1 MSFDLS
7 TAKPVEGMVVIQPDS
22 DTSSPPSQPALDR
35 AVYGTLGAGVGTA
48 AGAYQVKEPF
58 LRARMQRIEEQE
70 MRREAGRIK
79 AQQAAR
85 AAQAAQAATEV
96 APPVGA
102 KPPSPLEVVRNIPES
117 SGAANW
123 GRKMAKDLP
132 YAVAE
137 SAESMRKSDP
147 TGAQALID
155 RDIAAK
161 QKLRS
166 IGEPPERYPLT
177 PAGPGQLAVPAEELA
192 RLNAEQAAK
201 VAAEQAARQAAEQAA
216 LQAAQPPKLS
226 GLQQVT
232 QMYQDLMKRIPTP
245 VKFAG
250 PIAGGVGAGLD
261 LATLKE
267 QMALPQ
273 EERDPASMVG
283 AGMGLAGGAM
293 SLTGAGLI
301 PGLALSLSAP
311 AVEYIMRRAR
321 NSGKTPGEI
330 YSFPAP

>member
-7 TAKPVEGMVVIQPDS
+7 TARPVEGMVAIQPDS
-22 DTSSPPSQPALDR
+22 DTSSPPTQPALER

-85 AAQAAQAATEV
+85 AAQAAAEV
-96 APPVGA
+96 APSVA
-102 KPPSPLEVVRNIPES
+102 ATPPSPLEVVRNIPES

-155 RDIAAK
+155 KDIAAK
-161 QKLRS
+161 QKLRN

-177 PAGPGQLAVPAEELA
+177 QAGPGQLAVPAEELA

-201 VAAEQAARQAAEQAA
+201 AAAEQAAREAAEQAA
-216 LQAAQPPKLS
+216 LKAAQPPKLS
-226 GLQQVT
+226 GLEQIT
-232 QMYQDLMKRIPTP
+232 QMYRDMMRRIPAP

-261 LATLKE
+261 IATLKE
-267 QMALPQ
+267 QMALPS

-293 SLTGAGLI
+293 SLTAAGLI

-321 NSGKTPGEI
+321 ESGKTPGER
-330 YSFPAP
+330 YAYPAP

>member
-7 TAKPVEGMVVIQPDS
+7 TARPVEGMVAIQPDS
-22 DTSSPPSQPALDR
+22 DTSSPPTQPALER
-35 AVYGTLGAGVGTA
+35 AVYGTLGAGVGAA

-85 AAQAAQAATEV
+85 AAQAATEV
-96 APPVGA
+96 PPVGA

-123 GRKMAKDLP
+123 ARRMAKNLP

-155 RDIAAK
+155 KDIAAV
-161 QKLRS
+161 QKLTEAGLS
-166 IGEPPERYPLT
+166 PERFPLT
-177 PAGPGQLAVPAEELA
+177 AHGPGQLAVPALELE

-201 VAAEQAARQAAEQAA
+201 AAAEQAAREAAEQAA
-216 LQAAQPPKLS
+216 LKAAQPPKLS
-226 GLQQVT
+226 GLEQIT
-232 QMYQDLMKRIPTP
+232 QMYRDMMKRIPAP

-261 LATLKE
+261 IATLKE
-267 QMALPQ
+267 QMALPP

-321 NSGKTPGEI
+321 ESGKTPGER
-330 YSFPAP
+330 YAYPAP